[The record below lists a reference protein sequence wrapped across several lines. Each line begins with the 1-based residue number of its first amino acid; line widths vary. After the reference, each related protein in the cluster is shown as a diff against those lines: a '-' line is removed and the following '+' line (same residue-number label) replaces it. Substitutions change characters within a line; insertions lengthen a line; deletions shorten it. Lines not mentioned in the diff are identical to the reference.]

1 MHTYNF
7 VYTYIHI
14 SIMMKI
20 YICMFYMYICIHV
33 MISGDIFV
41 LTDIYTQK
49 LLWSKSLLCI
59 FRDF

>member
-1 MHTYNF
+1 
-7 VYTYIHI
+7 
-14 SIMMKI
+14 MMKI